1 MSDQQRLDEQAI
13 ALAAEMGLS
22 SQLDATEKLDINVKT
37 DLFKVVQ
44 GQAEAVDIS
53 GQGLVMQKD
62 IRVQEMELHLDN
74 IDIDPISALFG
85 QVELKHPVDAIA
97 KFVVTEQDINRALN
111 SEYVQNQMQTIDL
124 HVKGQIVTLKMQ
136 QMELLLPSDDKMIF
150 SGSALLQE
158 KGSTRQLEFSA
169 VVHPRTREQPVLV
182 EGFQCKNGQS
192 ISLEFAVALLEK
204 MQEITQSPYIEL
216 GKMAI
221 RIKNMEVQTGKITL
235 YTEAHVREIP
245 QM

>member
-44 GQAEAVDIS
+44 GQAEAVEIS

-124 HVKGQIVTLKMQ
+124 NVKGQIVTLKMQ

-158 KGSTRQLEFSA
+158 KGNTRQLEFSA
-169 VVHPRTREQPVLV
+169 VVHPRTGEQPVLV
-182 EGFQCKNGQS
+182 EGFQCKKGQS
-192 ISLEFAVALLEK
+192 VSLEFAVALLEK
-204 MQEITQSPYIEL
+204 MQEIAQLPYIEL